1 MKQDWLQIGN
11 CLRMDHGYMGF
22 YFTIFSTLTC
32 LKCSITKFKNHMLVI
47 VKI

>member
-22 YFTIFSTLTC
+22 YFTIFSTLTFEMFHY
-32 LKCSITKFKNHMLVI
+32 KV
-47 VKI
+47 

>member
-22 YFTIFSTLTC
+22 YFTLYS
-32 LKCSITKFKNHMLVI
+32 HMFEMFHYKV
-47 VKI
+47 